1 MSLAIQS
8 LSSVSTGIYDTNPDL
23 HRQLTLLRSTA
34 FKPGHRVALALS
46 IAQTVDLPVSVLAD
60 FNTWFITKKRDVMST
75 LDKLSQFVFI
85 DDKEEIVQNVRNF
98 VQWRYSVYFEPTGVL
113 VMRGENCVVDEI
125 TGIDK
130 FVDPATLCKL
140 ADVYDSL
147 NHYCM
152 VFRALA
158 KLK

>member
-1 MSLAIQS
+1 MASVVQS
-8 LSSVSTGIYDTNPDL
+8 LSSVSTYIRDTNPTL
-23 HRQLTLLRSTA
+23 HRQLMLLRGMP

-46 IAQTVDLPVSVLAD
+46 IAQTLMLPASVVDD
-60 FNTWFITKKRDVMST
+60 FNTWFITQKQSVMST
-75 LDKLSQFVFI
+75 LDKLSEFVYI
-85 DDKEEIVQNVRNF
+85 DNKDEIVTNVRNF
-98 VQWRYSVYFEPTGVL
+98 TQWRYSVFYEPTSVL

-140 ADVYDSL
+140 ADVYSSL

-152 VFRALA
+152 MFRNLA
-158 KLK
+158 RLK